1 MSVPEGKRHKGR
13 MEVHIKAR
21 ELAVYTVK
29 ILANEK
35 IFNPTIDREIINR
48 IKNCAYDIDA
58 KSWTANKIRADTN
71 QINRTMRYKLQQE
84 SILLCDEMLSYIS
97 IAKQVFH
104 LKSRR
109 VKYWSSLIVEVQRLL
124 QAWKESDVNRYGQP

>member
-48 IKNCAYDIDA
+48 IRNCAYDIDA

-84 SILLCDEMLSYIS
+84 SILLCDEMLSYIG

>member
-1 MSVPEGKRHKGR
+1 

-29 ILANEK
+29 ILSNEK
-35 IFNPTIDREIINR
+35 VFNPTIDREIIDR
-48 IKNCAYDIDA
+48 IRNCAYDIDA

-71 QINRTMRYKLQQE
+71 QINRSMRYTLQQE
-84 SILLCDEMLSYIS
+84 SILLCSEMLSYIG

-109 VKYWSSLIVEVQRLL
+109 VKYWSSLIVEVQALL

>member
-35 IFNPTIDREIINR
+35 VFNPTIDREIINR
-48 IKNCAYDIDA
+48 IRNCAYDIDA

-71 QINRTMRYKLQQE
+71 QINRTMRYKLQQK
-84 SILLCDEMLSYIS
+84 SILLCDEMLSYIG